1 VRKEIAFILP
11 TLTLAF
17 AGFAFS
23 NKAVLSN
30 ILYICRASSGPI
42 QIAQLAHFVSRVV
55 RVYMRESVYAVS
67 HLFIY
72 PFNDLLT
79 SH

>member
-1 VRKEIAFILP
+1 M
-11 TLTLAF
+11 
-17 AGFAFS
+17 
-23 NKAVLSN
+23 SN
-30 ILYICRASSGPI
+30 ILYICRASSAPI

-72 PFNDLLT
+72 PFTDLLT
-79 SH
+79 SG